1 MIINIETATHICSV
15 ALSSEQQLIDI
26 RETGQEKSHAS
37 LLAVFIDDILK
48 KNNLKPANLDAVSV
62 SKGPGSYTGLRI
74 GVSTAK
80 GIAYGADIPLISVN
94 TLQALSFGAISHP
107 KNPFT
112 ISSDKEK
119 VWYCPMIDARRM
131 EVFSAF
137 YNNKNEIKSPVS
149 ANIIDKNSFSEI
161 LSERPVLFFGT
172 GSDKSKSVLNHPN
185 AFFLDDVLPSARFM
199 IPLSD
204 KAYKE
209 KNFEKSAYFE
219 PFYLKDFIATIPK
232 KRIYR

>member
-1 MIINIETATHICSV
+1 MILNIETATHVCSV
-15 ALSSEQQLIDI
+15 ALSSGLQLIDI
-26 RETGQEKSHAS
+26 RESHQEKSHAS

-48 KNNLKPANLDAVSV
+48 KNNLKPAHLDAVSV

-94 TLQALSFGAISHP
+94 TLHALTFGAIIHP
-107 KNPFT
+107 KNPFS
-112 ISSDKEK
+112 ISPDKEK
-119 VWYCPMIDARRM
+119 IWYCPMIDARRM

-137 YNNKNEIKSPVS
+137 YNDKNEIMRLVS
-149 ANIIDKNSFSEI
+149 ANIIDPNSFSDI

-185 AFFLDDVLPSARFM
+185 AFFLNNVLPSARFM
-199 IPLSD
+199 IPLSN

-209 KNFEKSAYFE
+209 KNFENSAYFE

-232 KRIYR
+232 KKIYR

>member
-1 MIINIETATHICSV
+1 MIINIETATHVCSV
-15 ALSSEQQLIDI
+15 ALSSKKHLIDI
-26 RETGQEKSHAS
+26 RESDQEKSHAS

-48 KNNLKPANLDAVSV
+48 KNNLKPSQLDAVAV

-80 GIAYGADIPLISVN
+80 GIAYGVNIPLISVN

-107 KNPFT
+107 KNPFS

-131 EVFSAF
+131 EVFSGF
-137 YNNKNEIKSPVS
+137 YNNKNEIKRPVS

-172 GSDKSKSVLNHPN
+172 GSEKIKTVLNHPN

-204 KAYKE
+204 KAYIE
-209 KNFEKSAYFE
+209 KNFENTAYFE
-219 PFYLKDFIATIPK
+219 PFYLKDFVATIPK
-232 KRIYR
+232 KKIYR

>member
-15 ALSSEQQLIDI
+15 ALSSEQHLIDI

-137 YNNKNEIKSPVS
+137 YNNKNEIKCPVS

-172 GSDKSKSVLNHPN
+172 GSEKSKSVLNHPN
-185 AFFLDDVLPSARFM
+185 AFFLDGVLPSASFM

-219 PFYLKDFIATIPK
+219 PFYLKDFVATIPK
-232 KRIYR
+232 KKIYR

>member
-1 MIINIETATHICSV
+1 MIINIETATHVCSV
-15 ALSSEQQLIDI
+15 VLSSGLHLVDI
-26 RETGQEKSHAS
+26 RESDREKSHAS
-37 LLAVFIDDILK
+37 LLAVFIDDLLK
-48 KNNLKPANLDAVSV
+48 KNNLKPPDLDAVSV

-80 GIAYGADIPLISVN
+80 GIAYGADIPLVSVN
-94 TLQALSFGAISHP
+94 TLHALSFGAISHP
-107 KNPFT
+107 KNPFR

-137 YNNKNEIKSPVS
+137 YNDKNEIKRPVS
-149 ANIIDKNSFSEI
+149 ANIIDTNSFSDI

-199 IPLSD
+199 IPLSN
-204 KAYKE
+204 KAYEE
-209 KNFEKSAYFE
+209 KNFENSAYFE

-232 KRIYR
+232 KKIYR

>member
-1 MIINIETATHICSV
+1 MILNIETATHVCSV
-15 ALSSEQQLIDI
+15 ALSSGLQLIDI
-26 RETGQEKSHAS
+26 RESHQEKSHAS

-48 KNNLKPANLDAVSV
+48 KNNLKPAHLDAVSV

-80 GIAYGADIPLISVN
+80 GISYGADIPLISVN
-94 TLQALSFGAISHP
+94 TLQTLSFGAISHP
-107 KNPFT
+107 KNPFCF
-112 ISSDKEK
+112 SPDKEK

-137 YNNKNEIKSPVS
+137 YNDKNEIMRPVS
-149 ANIIDKNSFSEI
+149 ANIIDTNSFSDI

-172 GSDKSKSVLNHPN
+172 GSDKSKSFLNHPN

-199 IPLSD
+199 IPLSN
-204 KAYKE
+204 KAYE
-209 KNFEKSAYFE
+209 ERNFENSAYFE
-219 PFYLKDFIATIPK
+219 PFYLKDFVATIPK
-232 KRIYR
+232 KKIYR

>member
-15 ALSSEQQLIDI
+15 ALSSEQHLIDI

-48 KNNLKPANLDAVSV
+48 KNNLKPAHLDAVSV

-80 GIAYGADIPLISVN
+80 GITYGADIPLISVN

-137 YNNKNEIKSPVS
+137 YNDKNEIKRPVS
-149 ANIIDKNSFSEI
+149 ANIIDTNSFSDI

-185 AFFLDDVLPSARFM
+185 AFFLDDILPSARFM
-199 IPLSD
+199 IPLSN

-209 KNFEKSAYFE
+209 KNFESSAYFE
-219 PFYLKDFIATIPK
+219 PFYLKDFVATISTK
-232 KRIYR
+232 KIYR

>member
-15 ALSSEQQLIDI
+15 ALSSEQHLIDI

-137 YNNKNEIKSPVS
+137 YNNKNEIKRPVS

-172 GSDKSKSVLNHPN
+172 GSEKSKSVLNHPN
-185 AFFLDDVLPSARFM
+185 AFFLDGVLPSASFM

>member
-1 MIINIETATHICSV
+1 MILNIETATHVCSV
-15 ALSSEQQLIDI
+15 ALSSGPNLVDI
-26 RETGQEKSHAS
+26 MESDQEKSHAS

-48 KNNLKPANLDAVSV
+48 KNNLQPANLDAVSV

-80 GIAYGADIPLISVN
+80 GFAYGADIPLISVN
-94 TLQALSFGAISHP
+94 TLHALSLGAISHP
-107 KNPFT
+107 KNPFS
-112 ISSDKEK
+112 ISSDKDN

-137 YNNKNEIKSPVS
+137 YNCRNEIKRPVS
-149 ANIIDKNSFSEI
+149 ANIIDKNSFSDI

-172 GSDKSKSVLNHPN
+172 GSEKSKSILNHPN
-185 AFFLDDVLPSARFM
+185 AFFLDDVFPSARFM
-199 IPLSD
+199 IPLSNQ
-204 KAYKE
+204 ALEE
-209 KNFEKSAYFE
+209 KNFENSAYFE

-232 KRIYR
+232 KKIYR

>member
-137 YNNKNEIKSPVS
+137 YNNKNEIKRPVS

-172 GSDKSKSVLNHPN
+172 GSEKSKSVLNHPN
-185 AFFLDDVLPSARFM
+185 AFFLDGVLPSASFM

>member
-15 ALSSEQQLIDI
+15 ALSSEQHLIDI

-172 GSDKSKSVLNHPN
+172 GSEKSKSVLNHPN
-185 AFFLDDVLPSARFM
+185 AFFLDGVLPSASFM

-219 PFYLKDFIATIPK
+219 PFYLKDFVATIPK
-232 KRIYR
+232 KKIYR

>member
-15 ALSSEQQLIDI
+15 ALSSEQHLIDI

-137 YNNKNEIKSPVS
+137 YNNKNEIKRPVS

-172 GSDKSKSVLNHPN
+172 GSEKSKSVLNHPN
-185 AFFLDDVLPSARFM
+185 AFFLDDVLPSASFM